1 MGEEL
6 YLEYILSETKWSF
19 FKNVGVGNFFL
30 RLAIAVLQKNIRKYL
45 FLRNWKWWRLY
56 TKVKPLLNVARSED
70 ELRQKEEELNKMR
83 EQLLKEQQSRK
94 EMDEQQTELLT
105 EKNELFI
112 QLQRVCIVPIE
123 FYTVEPPKC
132 GHFWDLER

>member
-1 MGEEL
+1 M
-6 YLEYILSETKWSF
+6 
-19 FKNVGVGNFFL
+19 
-30 RLAIAVLQKNIRKYL
+30 LQKNIRKYL

-70 ELRQKEEELNKMR
+70 ELNQLREKLAKEE
-83 EQLLKEQQSRK
+83 QARK

-112 QLQRVCIVPIE
+112 QLQRVC
-123 FYTVEPPKC
+123 FLFLAYLVEQEPRGEP
-132 GHFWDLER
+132 RS